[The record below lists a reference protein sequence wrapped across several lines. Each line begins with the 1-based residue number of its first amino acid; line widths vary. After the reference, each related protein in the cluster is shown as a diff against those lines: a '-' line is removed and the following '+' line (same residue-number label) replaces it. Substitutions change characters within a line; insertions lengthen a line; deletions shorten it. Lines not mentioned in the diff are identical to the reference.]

1 MLKWKDKDHKKALTI
16 QNNISRINETLRAP
30 VFHLLQGVFEMDTMP
45 VGKKKVSQ
53 QSISLMYKLCT
64 DR

>member
-1 MLKWKDKDHKKALTI
+1 
-16 QNNISRINETLRAP
+16 
-30 VFHLLQGVFEMDTMP
+30 MDTMP

-64 DR
+64 GR